1 MSWRSR
7 FAFGSAQERARSR
20 LLIGAQHNK
29 PVGCHADTS
38 SECAKFGCIFLKSFL
53 TATPSENGGHREVPD
68 RADHSSSH
76 PSKPPSM
83 TLDRVR
89 SCVRPV
95 CAARMAA
102 GPNALRGSGP
112 NPIHAFEDALTL
124 AGSPDPRNNPC
135 LHYVVVPSPIPMTF
149 PLLAAM
155 PPATTSIP

>member
-20 LLIGAQHNK
+20 LLIGTQHNK

-38 SECAKFGCIFLKSFL
+38 SECAKFSCILLKSFL

-135 LHYVVVPSPIPMTF
+135 LHYVVVPRQF
-149 PLLAAM
+149 L
-155 PPATTSIP
+155 